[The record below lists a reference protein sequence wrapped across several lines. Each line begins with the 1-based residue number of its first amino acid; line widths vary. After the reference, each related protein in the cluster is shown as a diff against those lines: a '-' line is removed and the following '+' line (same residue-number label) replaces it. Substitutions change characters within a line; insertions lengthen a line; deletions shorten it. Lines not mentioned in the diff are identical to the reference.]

1 MATQP
6 TVRPYGELSD
16 HFHTLTLRL
25 TSLTFTVEIGTVITH
40 LHNNHIP
47 AAIQELEAFNDRCN
61 GFLQAVAALLTQMQ
75 STEAQLYRELLAM
88 RQLALTGAKHYA
100 LSKGD
105 AAAASQINVYLRE
118 LEQQLSVQ
126 PTSQNQAQSQ

>member
-25 TSLTFTVEIGTVITH
+25 TDLTFTEEIGTVITH
-40 LHNNHIP
+40 LHNNRIP
-47 AAIQELEAFNDRCN
+47 SAIQELEAFNDRCN

-75 STEAQLYRELLAM
+75 STEAQLYRELLAI
-88 RQLALTGAKHYA
+88 RQLALTGAQHYA

-105 AAAASQINVYLRE
+105 DATANRMNNYLRE
-118 LEQQLSVQ
+118 LEQQLSIQ
-126 PTSQNQAQSQ
+126 PTYQNQAQSQ